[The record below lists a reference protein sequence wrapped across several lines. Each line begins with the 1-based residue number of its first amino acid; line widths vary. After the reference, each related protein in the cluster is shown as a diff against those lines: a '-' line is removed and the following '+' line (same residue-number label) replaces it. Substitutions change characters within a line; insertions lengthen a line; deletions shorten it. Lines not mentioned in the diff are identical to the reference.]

1 MIVLA
6 GKFNY
11 KVLLTRSDSR
21 ETPSGVTDSLVCHA
35 GLPGKGRHPS
45 ALSDAV
51 ILRRNVW
58 GESLIRSGG

>member
-35 GLPGKGRHPS
+35 GLSVRAGIPL
-45 ALSDAV
+45 LS
-51 ILRRNVW
+51 LMQ
-58 GESLIRSGG
+58 